1 MIKEVQK
8 SRFYYYYSEYEK
20 NITMKIFSY
29 SEVLHQCII
38 ADALSDHEMLKISF
52 SYLTKTHLIIHYF
65 SFFCVDLKRTEFT
78 LLASKLLENCY
89 LCYFRLLQFYSK
101 VKLLYYQDQSKHP
114 AQIVR
119 SVKAKSKLCQNL
131 FSSSHFVF

>member
-1 MIKEVQK
+1 ML
-8 SRFYYYYSEYEK
+8 YAWHLSED
-20 NITMKIFSY
+20 IFRAIP
-29 SEVLHQCII
+29 Q
-38 ADALSDHEMLKISF
+38 
-52 SYLTKTHLIIHYF
+52 THLIIHYF
-65 SFFCVDLKRTEFT
+65 SIFCVDLKRTEFT

-119 SVKAKSKLCQNL
+119 SVKAKSKLCQKL
-131 FSSSHFVF
+131 FSSIDISYFRWIFCRLKNWCLSGHKYLVLVCLTVNLKSKSKSYV